1 MFLILIV
8 HFHSEFLFI
17 ERRHNMRTPQK
28 KNQKKSPGTAVDDVG
43 LRDPLGDLVEERD
56 VAVVRHPQDVGMQRE
71 VHEKGVRSRPGSG
84 NAQTPR
90 VDRRAPPAG
99 VLSPAHCAAY
109 GRHVLDNSNQL
120 HADRMRQR
128 RIVLFSVDP
137 SVKLFVGA
145 EGAEGA
151 NDLGGCVAEARF
163 CLRDD
168 RCCGVH
174 DECSVGDVMVV
185 VVRRRVEAPL
195 QDREGR
201 PETCPPKCYKVV
213 ARVRGG
219 QEAGVVAV
227 AGVWQEVHGLVVS
240 AAHEPIMR
248 KRVRSEKKNSMLLR
262 VILDGKNQRNL
273 IMKRNLYVQMG

>member
-145 EGAEGA
+145 EGTEGGA
-151 NDLGGCVAEARF
+151 GGGADSPAP
-163 CLRDD
+163 
-168 RCCGVH
+168 
-174 DECSVGDVMVV
+174 MVV
-185 VVRRRVEAPL
+185 G
-195 QDREGR
+195 EGR
-201 PETCPPKCYKVV
+201 GQQQQVQ
-213 ARVRGG
+213 GG
-219 QEAGVVAV
+219 GGGGGEGRRES
-227 AGVWQEVHGLVVS
+227 G
-240 AAHEPIMR
+240 
-248 KRVRSEKKNSMLLR
+248 
-262 VILDGKNQRNL
+262 
-273 IMKRNLYVQMG
+273 